1 MAAKK
6 RKTKSRSK
14 ARKSPAK
21 KKPVKRRKPAK
32 RKASSGR
39 KKARTPAQRKAT
51 EALVARNKARKRKK
65 LPSFNLPPLPR
76 VPLAF
81 RGKLGDKTLVPGQ
94 YHRGPNDGGEART
107 LFMKP
112 RRDVGVDFED

>member
-1 MAAKK
+1 MAAKRK
-6 RKTKSRSK
+6 KKTKSRSK

-21 KKPVKRRKPAK
+21 KRPAKRRKAPK
-32 RKASSGR
+32 RKAAAKR

-51 EALVARNKARKRKK
+51 EALVRRNKARKKK
-65 LPSFNLPPLPR
+65 TYNLPPLPR
-76 VPLAF
+76 VPLHF

-94 YHRGPNDGGEART
+94 YQRGPNDGGEAKT